1 MFKARGTASAVSLFA
16 ENTRSRVA
24 FSGWGI
30 PMATDIVF
38 AFALLGFCWK
48 TGPAEVL
55 LFKEIGVRKAIG
67 HQIWQSS
74 RVK

>member
-48 TGPAEVL
+48 TGPADGTFVQGDRGAKSHRTSDL
-55 LFKEIGVRKAIG
+55 AK
-67 HQIWQSS
+67 Q
-74 RVK
+74 